1 MVVPLPP
8 LKLPSEGSQAI
19 SPAAAMTG
27 SPPVVIGVEVL
38 VGLGIGLAVNVGTE
52 VEVGVVLGLLVTVAG
67 GEVGETTAVE
77 PDVGVG
83 AMFVTDGC
91 AV

>member
-1 MVVPLPP
+1 M
-8 LKLPSEGSQAI
+8 
-19 SPAAAMTG
+19 SPAAAMIG

-52 VEVGVVLGLLVTVAG
+52 VEVGMVFGLLVTVAAG
-67 GEVGETTAVE
+67 KVGEATLE
-77 PDVGVG
+77 PDVEVG
-83 AMFVTDGC
+83 AIFVAEGW